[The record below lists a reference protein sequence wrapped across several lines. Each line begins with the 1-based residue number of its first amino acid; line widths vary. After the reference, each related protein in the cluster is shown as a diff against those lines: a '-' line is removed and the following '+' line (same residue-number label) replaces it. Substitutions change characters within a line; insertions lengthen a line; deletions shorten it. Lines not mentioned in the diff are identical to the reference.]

1 MSIFFGFA
9 LEMLWG
15 AFQTLQIVLA
25 MPLLAIKMPANVIV
39 VFRGFSNVINLD
51 VVDKQTLYD
60 FTFGRFVPPEVLES
74 DHSNFRLLT
83 ASSSSSLTV
92 ETLGY
97 AQSNVT
103 RDILLVV
110 LAVSS
115 LLLLIA
121 LVLLVQKYWYK
132 KLHPTLK
139 RLFDSIKAF
148 LMWDKILTWTT
159 ETY

>member
-83 ASSSSSLTV
+83 ASSSSS
-92 ETLGY
+92 
-97 AQSNVT
+97 
-103 RDILLVV
+103 
-110 LAVSS
+110 
-115 LLLLIA
+115 
-121 LVLLVQKYWYK
+121 
-132 KLHPTLK
+132 
-139 RLFDSIKAF
+139 
-148 LMWDKILTWTT
+148 
-159 ETY
+159 